1 MLFSYIDLTWF
12 LFLFDF
18 YEHLFKMKW
27 NALSTWSHMRIQ
39 TNCSNCLLSCTVVTL
54 ISFAWSWWLW
64 MIMNLFDNRG
74 KKLNVTSLEEWMQ
87 KGNAPALDNSLNLY
101 NELKSRGVQIILV
114 SSRREYLRSATI
126 DNLVKV
132 GYYGWTKIIFR
143 WVLLPFTTTFSFNSP
158 QF

>member
-1 MLFSYIDLTWF
+1 
-12 LFLFDF
+12 
-18 YEHLFKMKW
+18 
-27 NALSTWSHMRIQ
+27 
-39 TNCSNCLLSCTVVTL
+39 
-54 ISFAWSWWLW
+54 
-64 MIMNLFDNRG
+64 MNLFDNRG

-143 WVLLPFTTTFSFNSP
+143 
-158 QF
+158 